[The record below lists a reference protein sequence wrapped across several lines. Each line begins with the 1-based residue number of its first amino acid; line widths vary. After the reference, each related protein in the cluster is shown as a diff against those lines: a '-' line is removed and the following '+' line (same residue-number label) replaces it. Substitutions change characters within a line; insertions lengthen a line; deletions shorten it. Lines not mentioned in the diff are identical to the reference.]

1 MCPFVISGSPSVMR
15 EDDSSSLLTSEIE
28 EASTGEESFVCDTD
42 DINTTPKSTATRSPV
57 SVIAMRSQASPT
69 TSGSGSSPLA
79 REDSSWHYTFD
90 IPWNKMPNTRRVL
103 DTEKRPTAAERR
115 EIIRIVAA
123 EILTVCK
130 KPGKRRITEIFGNH
144 RW

>member
-57 SVIAMRSQASPT
+57 SVIAMSQASPT
-69 TSGSGSSPLA
+69 TSGSDSSPLA

-130 KPGKRRITEIFGNH
+130 KPGKRRITEIF
-144 RW
+144 